1 MKSSSKK
8 NLIIIGGAEDK
19 KGEKII
25 LNFVADKFKESEGI
39 MLIATIATESPNIV
53 IEQYKNIF
61 SSMGIREIKELR
73 VIEREEAFDENNIS
87 LVNEASVIFFTG
99 GDQLRITSLIGELL
113 FMIHYKKEV
122 MRDVTL

>member
-1 MKSSSKK
+1 
-8 NLIIIGGAEDK
+8 
-19 KGEKII
+19 
-25 LNFVADKFKESEGI
+25 

-113 FMIHYKKEV
+113 FMIHYKKKK
-122 MRDVTL
+122 

>member
-1 MKSSSKK
+1 
-8 NLIIIGGAEDK
+8 
-19 KGEKII
+19 
-25 LNFVADKFKESEGI
+25 

-99 GDQLRITSLIGELL
+99 GDQLRITSLIGGTPLYDTL
-113 FMIHYKKEV
+113 QKEV